1 MAETL
6 ETTAATTSMS
16 TVTLDVAYIKATVEE
31 VLAKAFPVG
40 SEKRRVIMKEKGI
53 EMACPICG
61 DSQKNPRA
69 KRGILFFHSLRYACQ
84 NEGCR
89 SSLTGLCKD
98 NHVQLDPE
106 QRMAIFQYLD
116 QQILSGAYARG
127 SGDQFVMDSLDK
139 LMTMEQ
145 LQEHFDEGGFLKRFR
160 PITRRDPQYKYLVE
174 RGTPEHAIA
183 EIYAAHVQITPAW
196 KEDVIVL
203 INRSPGGKVLG
214 LQTRNLQAGQK
225 RRFKIYNFEFLYNE
239 LHPDAPIDPIEAAP
253 YNKLS
258 YLFNILRVDFERPV
272 TVFEGY
278 LDALFF
284 PNSIGAV
291 GTETDFGFLTS
302 EGVDVRFFFDNDGA
316 GHWKSRKYLQKG
328 FPVFLWEKL
337 FSAQLAKAKGDPV
350 ANGRAL
356 RSLKDLN
363 ALANATPGHD
373 PYRTYNLEAI
383 FSKRDGMDAH
393 WIPAP
398 SREDRAAFI
407 ARKSNKLPQDASLD
421 TLADAL
427 KNLSW

>member
-1 MAETL
+1 MAI
-6 ETTAATTSMS
+6 A
-16 TVTLDVAYIKATVEE
+16 TLDVAYIRATVEE
-31 VLAKAFPVG
+31 VLSKHFPAG

-69 KRGILFFHSLRYACQ
+69 KRGILFFHSLQYACQ

-98 NHVQLDPE
+98 NHIQLDPE

-116 QQILSGAYARG
+116 QQILSGAYARA

-145 LQEHFDEGGFLKRFR
+145 LQAYFDEGDGFLRRFR
-160 PITRRDPQYKYLVE
+160 PITKRDPQHKYLVE
-174 RGTPEHAIA
+174 RGTPEHAIP
-183 EIYAAHVQITPAW
+183 EIYAAHAQITPSW
-196 KEDVIVL
+196 KEEVIVL

-214 LQTRNLQAGQK
+214 MQTRNLQGGLK

-239 LHPDAPIDPIEAAP
+239 LHPDAHIDPIDAAP

-278 LDALFF
+278 LDALFY
-284 PNSIGAV
+284 PNAIGAV

-316 GHWKSRKYLQKG
+316 GHWKAQKYLRKG

-337 FSAQLAKAKGDPV
+337 FARQLARAKGDPLEN
-350 ANGRAL
+350 ARAL
-356 RSLKDLN
+356 RMIKDLN

-373 PYRTYNLEAI
+373 PYHTYGLEAY
-383 FSKRDGMDAH
+383 FSAKDGLDSH

-398 SREDRAAFI
+398 SRADKAAYI

-421 TLADAL
+421 ALAAEL
-427 KNLSW
+427 QNLSW